1 MNNFSMLFL
10 LCPYRTEKE
19 FLLTNHFYSQHGVDV
34 SKDTAGSGAI
44 NKVTLS

>member
-1 MNNFSMLFL
+1 MNHVPMVFL
-10 LCPYRTEKE
+10 LVPTEQRE